1 MSNRKKSNPR
11 SLKTG
16 FTLME
21 MLIVVVIIAV
31 LVAVAIPTFTSS
43 LERSREATDLANV
56 RSAYGK
62 VSLAALL
69 DGSSTTETV
78 SLTQKQDGWQTP
90 GTINIGGITE
100 DSPRWIGTPKAGGSC
115 KVFYTDKGVTLDWG
129 GGAATYPFNTEIKD
143 FFGSV
148 LYEAEFWTDRTMV
161 KNPNFEFDSRCP
173 DSVYIK
179 DIQNV
184 LGKSGKDNSL
194 LSQPDC
200 TWAFLGNG
208 GDGKESERYL
218 YWTSLNTNNVGA
230 NVQIP
235 VIVQTGDGKFYV
247 SETTTGQRTKNT
259 NPNKGAKYVA
269 VSIHLEKK
277 DYKDVLNAGQEYDS
291 LEKAYDAYQ
300 KVLELPKYADAV
312 KNSQSSTP

>member
-1 MSNRKKSNPR
+1 
-11 SLKTG
+11 
-16 FTLME
+16 ME

-69 DGSSTTETV
+69 DGSKTTETV

-90 GTINIGGITE
+90 GTISIGGITA

-115 KVFYTDKGVTLDWG
+115 KVYYTDDSVTLDWG
-129 GGAATYPFNTEIKD
+129 GGAAPAPYPFDPSIKD

-148 LYEAEFWTDRTMV
+148 LYEAKFWTAGTMV

-179 DIQNV
+179 DIQDV
-184 LGKSGKDNSL
+184 LDKSENANSL

-218 YWTSLNTNNVGA
+218 YWTSLNTAKVG
-230 NVQIP
+230 VGEKIP

-247 SETTTGQRTKNT
+247 SETTTGQRIKTT

-277 DYKDVLNAGQEYDS
+277 DYKDVLNDGTQYSS
-291 LEKAYDAYQ
+291 LEKAYDAYLTA
-300 KVLELPKYADAV
+300 LEKPEYAEAV
-312 KNSQSSTP
+312 KRSQSSTP

>member
-1 MSNRKKSNPR
+1 
-11 SLKTG
+11 
-16 FTLME
+16 ME

-69 DGSSTTETV
+69 DGSKTTETV
-78 SLTQKQDGWQTP
+78 SLTQKQVGWQTP

-100 DSPRWIGTPKAGGSC
+100 DSPRWNGTPKAGGSC
-115 KVFYTDKGVTLDWG
+115 KVYYTDDGVTLDWG
-129 GGAATYPFNTEIKD
+129 GGAVSNPSYPFDINID
-143 FFGSV
+143 NFSDL
-148 LYEAEFWTDRTMV
+148 LYKAKFWTDRTMV

-179 DIQNV
+179 DIQDV
-184 LGKSGKDNSL
+184 LGKSENANSL

-218 YWTSLNTNNVGA
+218 YWTSLNTKNVGA

-247 SETTTGQRTKNT
+247 SETTTGQRIKTT

-277 DYKDVLNAGQEYDS
+277 GYKDVLNAGQEYS
-291 LEKAYDAYQ
+291 TLEDAYDAYQ
-300 KVLELPKYADAV
+300 KALEDPKYADAV

>member
-1 MSNRKKSNPR
+1 
-11 SLKTG
+11 
-16 FTLME
+16 ME

-69 DGSSTTETV
+69 DGSKTTETV
-78 SLTQKQDGWQTP
+78 SLTQKQVGWQTP

-100 DSPRWIGTPKAGGSC
+100 DSPRWNGTPKAGGSC
-115 KVFYTDKGVTLDWG
+115 KVYYTDDGVTLDWG
-129 GGAATYPFNTEIKD
+129 GTYPFDTKIND

-148 LYEAEFWTDRTMV
+148 LYEAKFWKDEKMKTTD
-161 KNPNFEFDSRCP
+161 NFEFDSRCP
-173 DSVYIK
+173 GSAYIP
-179 DIQNV
+179 DIQDV
-184 LGKSGKDNSL
+184 LKKSENAKSL

-208 GDGKESERYL
+208 REDHKTERYL
-218 YWTSLNTNNVGA
+218 YWTSLNTDKVGA
-230 NVQIP
+230 GKKIP
-235 VIVQTGDGKFYV
+235 VIVQTTDGKFYV
-247 SETTTGQRTKNT
+247 SETTTGQRVKNT
-259 NPNKGAKYVA
+259 TPNKGAEYVA
-269 VSIHLEKK
+269 VSKS
-277 DYKDVLNAGQEYDS
+277 LNANGYKAVLKNGQQYDK
-291 LEKAYDAYQ
+291 LTDAYDAYQ
-300 KVLELPKYADAV
+300 KALEDPIYKDAV

>member
-1 MSNRKKSNPR
+1 
-11 SLKTG
+11 
-16 FTLME
+16 ME

-43 LERSREATDLANV
+43 LERSREAADLANV

-69 DGSSTTETV
+69 DGSKTTETV
-78 SLTQKQDGWQTP
+78 SLTQKQDDWQTP
-90 GTINIGGITE
+90 GTISIGGITKDSITK
-100 DSPRWIGTPKAGGSC
+100 DSPRWLGTPKAGGSC
-115 KVFYTDKGVTLDWG
+115 KVYYTDNGVTLDWS
-129 GGAATYPFNTEIKD
+129 GGAAPTYPFDTKIND
-143 FFGSV
+143 FFGSM
-148 LYEAEFWTDRTMV
+148 LYEAKFWKNHEMET
-161 KNPNFEFDSRCP
+161 NPNFEFDSRCP

-179 DIQNV
+179 DIQDV
-184 LGKSGKDNSL
+184 LDKSENTNSL
-194 LSQPDC
+194 LSQTDC

-208 GDGKESERYL
+208 GDGKKSERYL

-247 SETTTGQRTKNT
+247 SETTTGQRIKTT

-277 DYKDVLNAGQEYDS
+277 DYKDVLKAGQQYDS
-291 LEKAYDAYQ
+291 LTAAYDAYQ
-300 KVLELPKYADAV
+300 TALKDPKYADAV